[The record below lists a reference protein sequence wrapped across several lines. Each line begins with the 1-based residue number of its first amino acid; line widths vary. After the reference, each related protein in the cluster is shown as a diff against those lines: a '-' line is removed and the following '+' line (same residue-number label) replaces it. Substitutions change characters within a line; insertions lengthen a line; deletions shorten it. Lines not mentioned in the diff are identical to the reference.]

1 MRMDCGPPR
10 YSTAAPGPVSFL
22 GWRRSVSSEVHV
34 ANPDALLKALDG
46 PVVKYVR

>member
-1 MRMDCGPPR
+1 MPTR
-10 YSTAAPGPVSFL
+10 
-22 GWRRSVSSEVHV
+22 RRSASCRRDDRRRRLFVIGIVDMDHV

>member
-1 MRMDCGPPR
+1 MVADANGLCGPPR
-10 YSTAAPGPVSFL
+10 YSTAAPGPD
-22 GWRRSVSSEVHV
+22 HV

>member
-1 MRMDCGPPR
+1 MFFRTSTDMD
-10 YSTAAPGPVSFL
+10 
-22 GWRRSVSSEVHV
+22 HV